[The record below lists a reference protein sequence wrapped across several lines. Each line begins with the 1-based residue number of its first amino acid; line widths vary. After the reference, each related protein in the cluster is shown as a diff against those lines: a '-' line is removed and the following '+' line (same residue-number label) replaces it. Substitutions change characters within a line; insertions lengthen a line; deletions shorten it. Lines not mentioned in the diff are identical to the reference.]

1 MQLHCCSFA
10 GVLNTLPTEMLTEA
24 TDYAEWKTGIRA
36 EGIAFSL
43 KISVV
48 KVYGTL
54 AQGFAA
60 FLLSIIGYVSATSA
74 QAVVQT
80 DTVQQRIWI
89 VYSIIPVIVR
99 VVSSIPVFFYN
110 IVGEERA
117 RMFNELKIKETA
129 RFSRFL

>member
-1 MQLHCCSFA
+1 MILCNCVIGFFA
-10 GVLNTLPTEMLTEA
+10 GTLNTLPTEMLTEA
-24 TDYAEWKTGIRA
+24 ADYAEWKTGIRA

-60 FLLSIIGYVSATSA
+60 FLLSMIGYVSSTAEIA
-74 QAVVQT
+74 AVQT
-80 DTVQQRIWI
+80 ELVQQKIWI

-99 VVSSIPVFFYN
+99 VLSIVPVMFYN
-110 IVGEERA
+110 IVGEEREK
-117 RMFNELKIKETA
+117 MFKELKIK
-129 RFSRFL
+129 RK

>member
-1 MQLHCCSFA
+1 MQLHCCSFCRS
-10 GVLNTLPTEMLTEA
+10 
-24 TDYAEWKTGIRA
+24 AEHFANGNADGSNRLCRMENGHKSRRNCLFIK
-36 EGIAFSL
+36 

-117 RMFNELKIKETA
+117 RMFNELKIK
-129 RFSRFL
+129 RNGPI